1 MLVNELQRLTGLE
14 EGGVYFA
21 GLVAGQSD
29 DGTGFEAVA
38 LDEWTCVSGFECAF
52 VFYLH
57 KWCFMCIK
65 SVIYHE

>member
-1 MLVNELQRLTGLE
+1 M
-14 EGGVYFA
+14 
-21 GLVAGQSD
+21 AGQA
-29 DGTGFEAVA
+29 DGSTGFEAVA